1 MIYVHVPFCRSFCTY
16 CGFYSELCSR
26 KETQQ
31 VQNRLFGDYAEAL
44 CEEIASRQEEI
55 SAARSENAPDV
66 PAAPDTLYI
75 GGGTPSV
82 LPLPVLERIVKAL
95 GPATYEEF
103 TVEVNPDDVV
113 AGGPEYVDGLR
124 ALGVNRVSM
133 GVQSF
138 DDGILRW
145 MNRRHDAAGARE
157 AFRLLRACDFDN
169 ISIDLIFGVS
179 QLSEAWSC
187 TVREA
192 LALRPEHISAYQLSI
207 EEDSALERMVS
218 DGRYAEASD
227 EQCRSQYDTLCR
239 MLADAGY
246 VHYEISNWAR
256 PGREAVH
263 NSAYWRR
270 VPYVG
275 LGPGAHSFAPG
286 SHRLTPDPRSLHTL
300 SSDAPAFASEVC
312 TRPTVPRAASS
323 FPAINSSGL
332 QSLPSDAPAVTPG
345 IRSWNSRELPRRE
358 AGGRLVRWRAE
369 QEVLSAAEAAE
380 ETIMLGLRTAS
391 GLPLA
396 TLRTLSPSAPIDTL
410 ISEGALQLI
419 PSPASSVAP
428 TSPSVSATYPT
439 EDTLFVR
446 IPEDHFFV
454 SDDIIAQ
461 LLP

>member
-55 SAARSENAPDV
+55 SAARSENAPNV
-66 PAAPDTLYI
+66 PVAPDTLYI

-113 AGGPEYVDGLR
+113 AGGPEYVAGLR

-169 ISIDLIFGVS
+169 ISIDLIFGLS
-179 QLSEAWSC
+179 QLSEEAWSC

-275 LGPGAHSFAPG
+275 LGPGAHSF
-286 SHRLTPDPRSLHTL
+286 
-300 SSDAPAFASEVC
+300 
-312 TRPTVPRAASS
+312 
-323 FPAINSSGL
+323 SSG
-332 QSLPSDAPAVTPG
+332 APAVIPG
-345 IRSWNSRELPRRE
+345 FRSWNSQELPRRE

-396 TLRTLSPSAPIDTL
+396 TLRSLSPSAPIDTL

-428 TSPSVSATYPT
+428 TSPSASATYPT

>member
-113 AGGPEYVDGLR
+113 AGGPEYVAGLR

-169 ISIDLIFGVS
+169 ISIDLIFGLS
-179 QLSEAWSC
+179 QLSEEAWSC

-218 DGRYAEASD
+218 NGRYAEASD

-275 LGPGAHSFAPG
+275 LGPGAHSF
-286 SHRLTPDPRSLHTL
+286 SSVLH
-300 SSDAPAFASEVC
+300 
-312 TRPTVPRAASS
+312 
-323 FPAINSSGL
+323 
-332 QSLPSDAPAVTPG
+332 SLPSDTPFITPG
-345 IRSWNSRELPRRE
+345 FRSWNSQDLPRRE

-396 TLRTLSPSAPIDTL
+396 TLRSLSPSAPIDTL

-428 TSPSVSATYPT
+428 ASPSVSATYPT
-439 EDTLFVR
+439 GDTLFVR
-446 IPEDHFFV
+446 ISEDHFFV

>member
-44 CEEIASRQEEI
+44 CEEIDSRQEEI
-55 SAARSENAPDV
+55 SAARTFGAGCPENAPDV

-169 ISIDLIFGVS
+169 ISIDLIFGLS
-179 QLSEAWSC
+179 QLSEEAWSC

-256 PGREAVH
+256 PGSEAVH

-275 LGPGAHSFAPG
+275 LGPGAHSF
-286 SHRLTPDPRSLHTL
+286 
-300 SSDAPAFASEVC
+300 SSDAPAV
-312 TRPTVPRAASS
+312 
-323 FPAINSSGL
+323 ISGF
-332 QSLPSDAPAVTPG
+332 
-345 IRSWNSRELPRRE
+345 RSWNSQDLPRRE

-396 TLRTLSPSAPIDTL
+396 TLRSLSPSAPIDTL

-428 TSPSVSATYPT
+428 TSPSASATYPT

>member
-55 SAARSENAPDV
+55 SAARSENAPDF

-82 LPLPVLERIVKAL
+82 LPLPFLERIVKAL
-95 GPATYEEF
+95 GPTTYEEF

-113 AGGPEYVDGLR
+113 AGGPEYVAGLR

-169 ISIDLIFGVS
+169 ISIDLIFGLS
-179 QLSEAWSC
+179 QLSEEAWSC

-207 EEDSALERMVS
+207 EEDSVLERMVS

-275 LGPGAHSFAPG
+275 LGPGAHSF
-286 SHRLTPDPRSLHTL
+286 SSVLH
-300 SSDAPAFASEVC
+300 
-312 TRPTVPRAASS
+312 
-323 FPAINSSGL
+323 
-332 QSLPSDAPAVTPG
+332 SLPSDTPFVTPG
-345 IRSWNSRELPRRE
+345 FRSWNSQDLPRRE

-396 TLRTLSPSAPIDTL
+396 TLRSLSPSAPIDTL

-428 TSPSVSATYPT
+428 ASPSTSATYPT
-439 EDTLFVR
+439 EDTIFVR